1 MNGMKEINIY
11 IYIYLEYPILSLFES
26 FNEGNERFI
35 FLFESLS
42 RGKWNW

>member
-1 MNGMKEINIY
+1 MNGMKEIKKY

-42 RGKWNW
+42 GGK